1 MVTHDLTTTLDRLL
15 SAERTVVYADDR
27 SVASVAS
34 EAKRIFMPL
43 LEPIQVYSAQDCQT
57 LCMSKQ
63 RGSALIISG
72 ARHSRETVA
81 LIHILQ
87 LYKTYTLC
95 ITSEHGSECALA
107 ADDTLYVGTTRAD
120 APPDVTERRTLRLRR
135 HEKVHSSCSVRPKL
149 HLLVSQRTR
158 SHLGLPKGAH

>member
-1 MVTHDLTTTLDRLL
+1 MVAHDLTTTLDRLL

-43 LEPIQVYSAQDCQT
+43 LELIQVYSAQDCQT

-63 RGSALIISG
+63 KGSALIISG

-87 LYKTYTLC
+87 LYMTYTFC

-107 ADDTLYVGTTRAD
+107 ADNILYVGTTRASAPSD
-120 APPDVTERRTLRLRR
+120 ATERRILRARR
-135 HEKVHSSCSVRPKL
+135 HQKAHSAVETSRKSAL
-149 HLLVSQRTR
+149 
-158 SHLGLPKGAH
+158 

>member
-1 MVTHDLTTTLDRLL
+1 MVAHNLTTTLDRLL

-34 EAKRIFMPL
+34 ETKRIFMPL
-43 LEPIQVYSAQDCQT
+43 LELIQVYSAQDCQT

-63 RGSALIISG
+63 KGNALIISG

-158 SHLGLPKGAH
+158 SHLGLPKGAR

>member
-1 MVTHDLTTTLDRLL
+1 M
-15 SAERTVVYADDR
+15 
-27 SVASVAS
+27 AS

-43 LEPIQVYSAQDCQT
+43 LELIQVYSAQDCQT

-107 ADDTLYVGTTRAD
+107 ADNILYVGTTRASAPSD
-120 APPDVTERRTLRLRR
+120 ATERRILRD
-135 HEKVHSSCSVRPKL
+135 CSHAECVFR
-149 HLLVSQRTR
+149 
-158 SHLGLPKGAH
+158 

>member
-1 MVTHDLTTTLDRLL
+1 MAHNLTTTLDRLL

-43 LEPIQVYSAQDCQT
+43 LELIQVYSAQDCQT

-95 ITSEHGSECALA
+95 ITSEHGSERAPA

-120 APPDVTERRTLRLRR
+120 APPDVTERRILRARR
-135 HEKVHSSCSVRPKL
+135 HQKAHSAVETSRKSAL
-149 HLLVSQRTR
+149 
-158 SHLGLPKGAH
+158 

>member
-1 MVTHDLTTTLDRLL
+1 MVAHDLTTTLDRLL

-34 EAKRIFMPL
+34 ETKRIFMPL
-43 LEPIQVYSAQDCQT
+43 LELIQVYSTQDCQT

-63 RGSALIISG
+63 KGSALIISG
-72 ARHSRETVA
+72 ARHSRETVV

-87 LYKTYTLC
+87 LYKTYTFC

-120 APPDVTERRTLRLRR
+120 VPPRRDGKTHSARLFACRVRLSVGNVTERRSLRSLN
-135 HEKVHSSCSVRPKL
+135 HPKCAF
-149 HLLVSQRTR
+149 
-158 SHLGLPKGAH
+158 P

>member
-1 MVTHDLTTTLDRLL
+1 MVAHNLTTTLDRLL

-34 EAKRIFMPL
+34 ETKRIFMPL
-43 LEPIQVYSAQDCQT
+43 LELIQVYSAQDCQT

-63 RGSALIISG
+63 KGNALIISG

-107 ADDTLYVGTTRAD
+107 ADDTFYVGTTRAD
-120 APPDVTERRTLRLRR
+120 APSYVTERRILRARR
-135 HEKVHSSCSVRPKL
+135 HQKTHSAVETSRKSAL
-149 HLLVSQRTR
+149 
-158 SHLGLPKGAH
+158 

>member
-1 MVTHDLTTTLDRLL
+1 MVAHGLTTTLDRLL
-15 SAERTVVYADDR
+15 SAERTVVYANDR

-34 EAKRIFMPL
+34 ETKRIFMPL
-43 LEPIQVYSAQDCQT
+43 LELIQVYSAQDCQT

-63 RGSALIISG
+63 KGSALIISG

-120 APPDVTERRTLRLRR
+120 APPDATRTPVVAPYLLAIEMLYLSLREHTLRSHPGLAA
-135 HEKVHSSCSVRPKL
+135 
-149 HLLVSQRTR
+149 VSQ
-158 SHLGLPKGAH
+158 ANVE

>member
-1 MVTHDLTTTLDRLL
+1 MAHNLTTTLDRLL

-34 EAKRIFMPL
+34 ETKRIFMPL
-43 LEPIQVYSAQDCQT
+43 LELIQVYSAQDCQT

-107 ADDTLYVGTTRAD
+107 ADDTLYAGTTRASAFRRD
-120 APPDVTERRTLRLRR
+120 GKTHSARLFACRVRLSVGNVTERRSLRPPD
-135 HEKVHSSCSVRPKL
+135 HPDCAFP
-149 HLLVSQRTR
+149 
-158 SHLGLPKGAH
+158 